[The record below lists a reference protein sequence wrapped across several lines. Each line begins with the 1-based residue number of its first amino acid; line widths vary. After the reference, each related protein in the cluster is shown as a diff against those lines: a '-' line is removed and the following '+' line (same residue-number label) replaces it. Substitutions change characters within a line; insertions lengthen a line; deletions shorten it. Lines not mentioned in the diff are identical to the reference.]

1 MNGRDKVQIQVWDS
15 AKGFLLLYNTVFVL
29 QKKKKKLRDLKWLL
43 ISGTIDFK
51 ARNITRDKYF
61 TMIKG
66 SSHQKDITI
75 INRYIPKQRHEI

>member
-1 MNGRDKVQIQVWDS
+1 MAETRFKSRCGIQLRGS
-15 AKGFLLLYNTVFVL
+15 FYCTTQFSFCKR
-29 QKKKKKLRDLKWLL
+29 KKKTLRDLKWLL